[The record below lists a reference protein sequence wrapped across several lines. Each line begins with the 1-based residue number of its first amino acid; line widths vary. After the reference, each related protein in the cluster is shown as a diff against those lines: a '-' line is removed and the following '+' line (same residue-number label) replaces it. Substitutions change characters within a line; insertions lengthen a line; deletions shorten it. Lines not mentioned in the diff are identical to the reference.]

1 MANLPDR
8 RRERYLTPA
17 DWASYTMNRMLE
29 DFFPG
34 AGSGFDWVPAVDV
47 IETRDT
53 LEVRLELPGLC
64 KDEIDIQFSNG
75 VLTIKG
81 EKKEVKEE
89 DKAEKRY
96 HHREMRYG
104 SFVRAI
110 SVPVRREARGGNR
123 PVLRRSALDRSPQ
136 GGQGH
141 TQEDRNQ
148 ELIRS
153 GSVLKGPPSGGP
165 SSILPRRGMF
175 RIRGA
180 PSCRDA
186 S

>member
-1 MANLPDR
+1 MNGFDTEEGGIGMANLPDR
-8 RRERYLTPA
+8 RRERYLTPV

-47 IETRDT
+47 IETRDS

-89 DKAEKRY
+89 DKVEKRY

-110 SVPVRREARGGNR
+110 ALPVDVKPEEASAQCSEG
-123 PVLRRSALDRSPQ
+123 VLSIVLPK
-136 GGQGH
+136 
-141 TQEDRNQ
+141 EDRAIHKKI
-148 ELIRS
+148 EI
-153 GSVLKGPPSGGP
+153 KG
-165 SSILPRRGMF
+165 
-175 RIRGA
+175 
-180 PSCRDA
+180 
-186 S
+186 